1 MTDLGFRPHG
11 HRVLVQTLPPPKQ
24 VGAIHLPQ
32 AHVEKRVGEAIIVAI
47 GKGVAPDFA
56 ARVGDHVYTDRFQGT
71 EVTIKGTKF
80 VLHEPENI
88 LAVLEH
94 A

>member
-1 MTDLGFRPHG
+1 MAD
-11 HRVLVQTLPPPKQ
+11 TL
-24 VGAIHLPQ
+24 AS
-32 AHVEKRVGEAIIVAI
+32 
-47 GKGVAPDFA
+47 FA
-56 ARVGDHVYTDRFQGT
+56 AKVGDHVYTDRFQGT
-71 EVTIKGTKF
+71 EVTIKGAKF